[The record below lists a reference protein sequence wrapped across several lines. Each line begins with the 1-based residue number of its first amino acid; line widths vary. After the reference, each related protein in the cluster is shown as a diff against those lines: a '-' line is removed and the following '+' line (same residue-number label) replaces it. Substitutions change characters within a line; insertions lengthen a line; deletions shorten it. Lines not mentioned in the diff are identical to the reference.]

1 MNSILLSKEQI
12 EDLLD
17 YIGVEKVQQWKGSK
31 IQFCCPIH
39 G

>member
-1 MNSILLSKEQI
+1 MNSTLLSKEQI

-17 YIGVEKVQQWKGSK
+17 YIGEDKVQQWKGSK

>member
-1 MNSILLSKEQI
+1 MSRTALTKEQI
-12 EDLLD
+12 EDLLE
-17 YIGVEKVQQWKGSK
+17 YIGVEKVGQWKGDN